1 MKKVLLVIN
10 PNAGKMKSRTAMYE
24 IVSRLCKAGYQVC
37 VQVTQHRGHAAELA
51 REAWRNSDLCICCGG
66 DGTLNEIITGM
77 MRAERKIPI
86 GYIPAGTTNDFAQS
100 MNIPLSV
107 KRATDNIINHE
118 PIKIDIGKLGDRFFT
133 YIASFGAFTAAS
145 YNTPQST
152 KNTLGHFAY
161 ILEGIRDLSSLH
173 PYKAKIFANGTEYDG
188 EYIFGAVSNSTSIG
202 GIVKLNN
209 SVVDMKDGLFEL
221 VLVKCPKNAVEM
233 SKIIHGI
240 TVSDFSSE
248 MFEFFKSSK
257 IEVEMD
263 EVIPWTLDGEYFEG
277 ANRIEISNLNEAI
290 EIRK

>member
-107 KRATDNIINHE
+107 KRATDNK
-118 PIKIDIGKLGDRFFT
+118 P
-133 YIASFGAFTAAS
+133 
-145 YNTPQST
+145 
-152 KNTLGHFAY
+152 
-161 ILEGIRDLSSLH
+161 
-173 PYKAKIFANGTEYDG
+173 
-188 EYIFGAVSNSTSIG
+188 
-202 GIVKLNN
+202 
-209 SVVDMKDGLFEL
+209 
-221 VLVKCPKNAVEM
+221 
-233 SKIIHGI
+233 
-240 TVSDFSSE
+240 
-248 MFEFFKSSK
+248 
-257 IEVEMD
+257 
-263 EVIPWTLDGEYFEG
+263 
-277 ANRIEISNLNEAI
+277 
-290 EIRK
+290 

>member
-1 MKKVLLVIN
+1 MKNVLLVIN

-107 KRATDNIINHE
+107 KRAADNIINHK

-133 YIASFGAFTAAS
+133 
-145 YNTPQST
+145 
-152 KNTLGHFAY
+152 
-161 ILEGIRDLSSLH
+161 
-173 PYKAKIFANGTEYDG
+173 
-188 EYIFGAVSNSTSIG
+188 
-202 GIVKLNN
+202 
-209 SVVDMKDGLFEL
+209 
-221 VLVKCPKNAVEM
+221 
-233 SKIIHGI
+233 
-240 TVSDFSSE
+240 
-248 MFEFFKSSK
+248 
-257 IEVEMD
+257 
-263 EVIPWTLDGEYFEG
+263 
-277 ANRIEISNLNEAI
+277 
-290 EIRK
+290 